1 MCSVIAPRVNEW
13 YLYESCV
20 VWLLH
25 EWMND
30 MCSVIRVNE
39 CLYESCVVWLLHEW
53 MWMNVYLHEW
63 MNDIYMSMCSVI
75 APVNEWYLYESCV
88 VWLLHEWMI
97 SIWVMLHEWMNDQS
111 IWLST
116 SEWMISIWVM
126 CSEWMNAPRVNEWY
140 LYESCVVWLL
150 HEWMND
156 IYMSHV

>member
-1 MCSVIAPRVNEW
+1 MISIWVMCTVCDECSTSEWMISIWVMCSVIAPRVNEWYLYESCVVWLLPSEWMISIWVMCSVIAPRVNEW

-30 MCSVIRVNE
+30 
-39 CLYESCVVWLLHEW
+39 
-53 MWMNVYLHEW
+53 
-63 MNDIYMSMCSVI
+63 IYMSHVCVSVNWWVMW
-75 APVNEWYLYESCV
+75 VNE
-88 VWLLHEWMI
+88 
-97 SIWVMLHEWMNDQS
+97 
-111 IWLST
+111 
-116 SEWMISIWVM
+116 MISIWVM
-126 CSEWMNAPRVNEWY
+126 CSVIAPRLNAPRVNEWY